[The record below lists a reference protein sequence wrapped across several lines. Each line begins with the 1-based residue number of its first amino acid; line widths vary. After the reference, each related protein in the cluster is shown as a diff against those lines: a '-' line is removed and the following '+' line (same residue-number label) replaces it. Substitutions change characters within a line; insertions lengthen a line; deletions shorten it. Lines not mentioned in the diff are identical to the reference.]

1 MLTFFGQNRYESPP
15 MAEGERKKPKIDLK
29 TRIPSKTVKGL
40 TPAPGGAIPP
50 PPGAVPAPPPDL
62 LGKPKAPKIS
72 ADPNDPLGAAK
83 VEGDVAP
90 QQQIVVVHAHEEGH
104 GATSKK
110 GTVIAMI
117 VGALAVGLGIGF
129 ISGQAKKGSDIAS
142 KAKTDAK
149 EISDKVVK
157 TNDNLGKFLE
167 SLKTAKSELQNAGQ
181 VSQPTIDAIKGWSS
195 GFSSADLKGREI
207 AFFGEDTAGKLITW
221 ANRVNY
227 IDELRAGLT
236 KGSGLEGWNARLK
249 GLQLPKDSAKWGVKI
264 NKPGDGKDDP
274 PITIAD
280 IVDLGDNVKYKDKA
294 AAYDMSNAKEPKLKA
309 KTPLEIWPGGKTDF
323 FEKGFI
329 SIIDSK
335 SWGQVCQV
343 YPQAFSDVNGKV
355 DLIISTIE
363 GQGDDPGTLKPGKD
377 LSDKLKTLA
386 K

>member
-1 MLTFFGQNRYESPP
+1 

-40 TPAPGGAIPP
+40 SPAPGGAIPP

-83 VEGDVAP
+83 VEHADGAPPP
-90 QQQIVVVHAHEEGH
+90 QQQVIVVHSNEEGH
-104 GATSKK
+104 GAHSKR
-110 GTVIAMI
+110 GTFIAMI
-117 VGALAVGLGIGF
+117 VGALALGLGIGF
-129 ISGQAKKGSDIAS
+129 ITGQAKKGSDIAT

-157 TNDNLGKFLE
+157 TNENLGKFLE
-167 SLKTAKSELQNAGQ
+167 SLKTAKSELQNSAQ
-181 VSQPTIDAIKGWSS
+181 ISQPTIDALKNFNS

-227 IDELRAGLT
+227 VDELRANLT
-236 KGSGLEGWNARLK
+236 KGNGLEGFNARLK
-249 GLQLPKDSAKWGVKI
+249 AFQLPKDTGKWGVKI
-264 NKPGDGKDDP
+264 TKPGDGKDDP
-274 PITIAD
+274 PITGVELI
-280 IVDLGDNVKYKDKA
+280 DLGDNVKYKDKA
-294 AAYDMSNAKEPKLKA
+294 GSYDVSNAKEPKLKA
-309 KTPLEIWPGGKTDF
+309 KTPVDIWPGGKTDF

-335 SWGQVCQV
+335 DWGKACPV
-343 YPQAFSDVNGKV
+343 YPQAMADVNGRIDV
-355 DLIISTIE
+355 IIATVE
-363 GQGDDPGTLKPGKD
+363 GVGDDPGTLKPGKD
-377 LSDKLKTLA
+377 LADKLKTLA